1 VRAEWIPIPGSIIK
15 EFILKKDFVHIDDW
29 SAEEVLA
36 TLDLAAEV
44 KSKLRN
50 REAFKPFQDYTMAMI
65 FAKPSARTRVSFE
78 TGFARMGGHAL
89 FLGPNEIDLGK
100 REPVKDMARVLSRYN
115 DLIMARLFEHDHI
128 LELARYSQVPVIN
141 GLTDYNHPCQIMA
154 DILTIKE
161 RRGHL
166 ENLKI
171 AYVGDGNN
179 IVHSW
184 LHLAVLLPMHFVC
197 ACPELYQPDSGTVH
211 RAIQAGVS
219 RIEILRDPIAAVR
232 NADVV
237 YTDVWASMGKK
248 HEMDERRVHFQGFT
262 VTPGLMSKAKPDAF
276 FMHCLPAQRGME
288 VADEV
293 MESPA
298 SIIFQQAENRMHAQN
313 AIMLKVAG
321 KA

>member
-1 VRAEWIPIPGSIIK
+1 MMK
-15 EFILKKDFVHIDDW
+15 EFILKKDFVYIDDW
-29 SAEEVLA
+29 STEDVLA

-44 KSKLRN
+44 KTKLIN
-50 REAFKPFQDYTMAMI
+50 RESFKPFKDYTMAMI

-100 REPVKDMARVLSRYN
+100 REPVKDVARVLSRYN
-115 DLIMARLFEHDHI
+115 DIIMARLFEHEHM

-154 DILTIKE
+154 DILTVKE
-161 RRGHL
+161 CRGHL
-166 ENLKI
+166 DNLKI

-184 LHLAVLLPMHFVC
+184 LRLAALLPFHFVC
-197 ACPELYQPDSGTVH
+197 ACPESYLPDSRTVQ
-211 RAIQAGVS
+211 RAVQAGVS
-219 RIEILRDPIAAVR
+219 RIEILH
-232 NADVV
+232 DVV

-248 HEMDERRVHFQGFT
+248 HELDQRRAHFQGFT
-262 VTPGLMSKAKPDAF
+262 ITPELMSKAKPDAF
-276 FMHCLPAQRGME
+276 FMHCLPAQRGIE
-288 VADEV
+288 VVDAV

-313 AIMLKVAG
+313 AILLKVAG